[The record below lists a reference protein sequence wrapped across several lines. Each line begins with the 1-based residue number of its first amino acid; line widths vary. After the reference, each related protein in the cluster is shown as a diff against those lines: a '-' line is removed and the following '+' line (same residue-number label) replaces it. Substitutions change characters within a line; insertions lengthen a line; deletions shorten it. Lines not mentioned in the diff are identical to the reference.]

1 MPYICVNLTKK
12 LSDQQKDAIKSSLGE
27 KISLIPGKTEKALM
41 VDFSEGHTMYFAG
54 EKRDLA
60 FVDVRCYKTA
70 AFEDKKKFTEAVFEL
85 LEKETGLTADDI
97 YLSWGE
103 YDTWGTKGSMK

>member
-12 LSDQQKDAIKSSLGE
+12 LSDQQKDAIKSGLGE

-70 AFEDKKKFTEAVFEL
+70 EFENKKAFTEAVFEL
-85 LEKETGLTADDI
+85 MEQETGLTADDVDRA
-97 YLSWGE
+97 WGE
-103 YDTWGTKGSMK
+103 YDTW

>member
-12 LSDQQKDAIKSSLGE
+12 LTDSQKDAIKAGLGE
-27 KISLIPGKTEKALM
+27 QIALIPGKREKALM

-60 FVDVRCYKTA
+60 FVDVRCYKAA
-70 AFEDKKKFTEAVFEL
+70 AFEDKKAFTEAVFAL
-85 LEKETGLTADDI
+85 LEREAGLTADDV
-97 YLSWGE
+97 YQSWGE
-103 YDTWGTKGSMK
+103 YDTWGTKGSLK